1 MFRIVY
7 GYYRRSENFDFTTG
21 SPIIGY
27 VDGETIK
34 QVNDAYNFVRDNHDV
49 VNYTPINFYRIEEI
63 EEH

>member
-1 MFRIVY
+1 MFRITYACSKVDRDHKLI
-7 GYYRRSENFDFTTG
+7 GTPFT
-21 SPIIGY
+21 GY

-63 EEH
+63 EKH